1 MGLLIRCNGTGV
13 GSAQSDVVDVVEEGG
28 LDVSVAAGAAVGV
41 CLRGVVSV
49 VLSVPAISA

>member
-1 MGLLIRCNGTGV
+1 MGLPIRYDGIGV
-13 GSAQSDVVDVVEEGG
+13 GSAQSDVVDVAEEGG